1 MIDWE
6 SLWAPYDE
14 ATYRFVIERV
24 SARDVVVDIGAGD
37 LRLAQRLAGI
47 AEWVYAIERNPE
59 VFGRAGRLIDQPE
72 NLSPVCADAL
82 VWPLPRDLTVAVL
95 LMRHCTREH
104 FAEYVRRLKAVGCKR
119 LITNARW
126 RMGVEMIDL
135 QSARPYN
142 AERMG
147 WYACQCGAVGFTPG
161 DPDRITDELLRD
173 VAEVSDCPVC
183 RA

>member
-1 MIDWE
+1 
-6 SLWAPYDE
+6 
-14 ATYRFVIERV
+14 
-24 SARDVVVDIGAGD
+24 
-37 LRLAQRLAGI
+37 
-47 AEWVYAIERNPE
+47 
-59 VFGRAGRLIDQPE
+59 
-72 NLSPVCADAL
+72 
-82 VWPLPRDLTVAVL
+82 
-95 LMRHCTREH
+95 MRHCTREH

-173 VAEVSDCPVC
+173 VAEVSDCPAC